1 MTTLKSRDKDV
12 FSPRRPPD
20 LEHLAAPPAANIQLP
35 EKVKAT
41 FQIPRVDLETLQGF
55 ATADATS
62 VTEALRRT
70 IRTEAMLRK
79 QLEEGFRIVL
89 VSEDGKTQREIL
101 RW

>member
-1 MTTLKSRDKDV
+1 MSTLKSRDKDV

-20 LEHLAAPPAANIQLP
+20 LEHSVAQPAANIQLN

-55 ATADATS
+55 ANVDATS
-62 VTEALRRT
+62 VTEALRRA
-70 IRTEAMLRK
+70 IRTEAMLRR
-79 QLEEGFRIVL
+79 QFEEGFRIVL
-89 VSEDGKTQREIL
+89 VSEDGKTQREIV

>member
-1 MTTLKSRDKDV
+1 MTTVRSRT
-12 FSPRRPPD
+12 S
-20 LEHLAAPPAANIQLP
+20 AIAPPHRAPETQDMPVSGASNLRIN

-41 FQIPRVDLETLQGF
+41 FQIPRIDLEALQGF
-55 ATADATS
+55 ANADATS

-79 QLEEGFRIVL
+79 QIEEGFRIVL
-89 VSEDGKTQREIL
+89 VSEDGKTQREVL